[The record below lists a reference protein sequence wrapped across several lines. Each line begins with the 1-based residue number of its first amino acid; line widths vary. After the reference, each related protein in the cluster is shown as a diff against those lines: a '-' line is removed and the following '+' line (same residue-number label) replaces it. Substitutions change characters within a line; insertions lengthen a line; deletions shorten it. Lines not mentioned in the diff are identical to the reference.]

1 MAYGNTRS
9 GAPARIVPLAG
20 PAPTPMATGGRPQ
33 AAAVAGSQEAAKD
46 YTPWILVTLLLMY
59 VVWALLERHQ
69 RVRSLIQPKN
79 LALNLRNLAA
89 IVLPVVLG
97 LALLRV
103 ALVKLKVWTSGIP
116 ILSDLVGSLIHLVG
130 S

>member
-1 MAYGNTRS
+1 MAYGSS
-9 GAPARIVPLAG
+9 GGPAAARVVPLAG
-20 PAPTPMATGGRPQ
+20 PAPTPMASGGRAQ
-33 AAAVAGSQEAAKD
+33 GAAVASSQESAKD
-46 YTPWILVTLLLMY
+46 YTPWVIVTLIGLY
-59 VVWALLERHQ
+59 VVWSLIERHQ
-69 RVRSLIQPKN
+69 RVRGLIQPKN

-103 ALVKLKVWTSGIP
+103 LLVKLKIWTSGIP
-116 ILSDLVGSLIHLVG
+116 YVSDLVGSLIHLVG